1 MRVHSNRKGLNM
13 SGKNIAPANNRIN
26 HFIIPAVLVSLF
38 TAGASAAYAASYEFP
53 KVPVPADNPM
63 TAAKIALG
71 KQLYFDPRISLSG
84 AVSCDSCHNVAGN
97 GTDNLP
103 LSFGVFGRV
112 DVPRNTPT
120 VFNAAFNTVQFWD
133 GRAKSLEEQ
142 AKGPIQN
149 PVEMGMPN
157 GDAVV
162 ARLKHIPGY
171 QTEFAHVFGGKD
183 PITFD
188 NVAAAIATFER
199 TLTTPDSPYDQYM
212 KGNKKALN
220 ASAKAGMR
228 LAASIG
234 CEACHAGPMFNNSGT
249 PMGTGAYQKFPAQP
263 DYDACAK
270 YVQQY
275 HLTGDEGRFNVTHNP
290 ADKNM
295 FKVPTWRNVALTAPY
310 FNYGTVGSLPEA
322 VRVMAACQLRK
333 TLTGKEV
340 NDLVAFLNSLSGK
353 FPQITVPQLPNTP
366 NGTLLMDVPEL
377 TKTAMKK

>member
-1 MRVHSNRKGLNM
+1 MSKTNM
-13 SGKNIAPANNRIN
+13 SEKNRYSVNRLLN
-26 HFIIPAVLVSLF
+26 RSHIPAILTLIFATCATSM
-38 TAGASAAYAASYEFP
+38 TWAATPYAFP
-53 KVPVPADNPM
+53 KVSVPADNPM
-63 TAAKIALG
+63 TPAKIALG

-84 AVSCDSCHNVAGN
+84 TVSCDTCHNVAGN

-162 ARLKHIPGY
+162 GRLKQIPGY
-171 QTEFAHVFGGKD
+171 QKEFAQVFGGKD

-199 TLTTPDSPYDQYM
+199 TLVTPDSPYDQYM
-212 KGNKKALN
+212 KGNKKALDP
-220 ASAKAGMR
+220 SARAGMK
-228 LAASIG
+228 LAGSLG
-234 CEACHAGPMFNNSGT
+234 CEACHAGPMFDNSGT
-249 PMGTGAYQKFPAQP
+249 PMGTGSYQKFPAQP
-263 DYDACAK
+263 GYAACAK

-275 HLTGDEGRFNVTHNP
+275 NLTGDDGRFKVTHNP
-290 ADKNM
+290 ADKQL
-295 FKVPTWRNVALTAPY
+295 FRVPTWRNVALTAPY
-310 FNYGTVGSLPEA
+310 FNYGTVGNLSDA
-322 VRVMAACQLRK
+322 VRIMAACQLST
-333 TLTGKEV
+333 TLTDKDV
-340 NDLVAFLNSLSGK
+340 NEIVAFLNSLTGK
-353 FPQITVPQLPNTP
+353 FPAETLPRLPETPNT
-366 NGTLLMDVPEL
+366 TLLMGVPDL
-377 TKTAMKK
+377 AQAAQKK